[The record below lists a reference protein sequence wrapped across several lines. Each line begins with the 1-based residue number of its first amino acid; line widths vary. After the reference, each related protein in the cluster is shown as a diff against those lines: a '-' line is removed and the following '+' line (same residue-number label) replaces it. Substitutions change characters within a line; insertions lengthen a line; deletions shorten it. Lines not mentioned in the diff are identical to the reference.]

1 MSSTSIIALVAAL
14 SAPSLLL
21 AQTIDVSPVVVT
33 ATLIPTPID
42 QVGSSISLI
51 TAQDIQDHQWRS
63 VPDALQEV
71 PGINV
76 VQSGGAGGQTSIFI
90 RGANSNHTK
99 VLIDG
104 IEVNDPSTPG
114 NGFDFG
120 QALTGGLARVEVLRG
135 PQSSLYGPDA
145 LGGVI
150 NIISREGH
158 GAPRLDATIEG
169 GSFGTFNQSA
179 AVSGSDQRL
188 SYAFSVDHVHVGA
201 TPVTP
206 LDLLAPGETRNDD
219 RYDNVTLST
228 KLGFDVNDVLGFGL
242 VARYVDSDLKFTSEN
257 YDLYP
262 LPDIPDAAQTDQKER
277 QIFTRGE
284 ARVKL
289 WEGRFTNVFGLGYT
303 DYHTRT
309 ASPDD
314 GFGASTGFSD
324 GDRLKFDWRGTLA
337 LSNTETLVLGA
348 EDRRDRIFGSIDAE
362 DSERAGYAELQSHP
376 FDHFSGALSV
386 RYDSDDRFGDKLT
399 WRIAPAYTI
408 AGTGTLLK
416 ASYGTGF
423 KAPTLTQLFVSFP
436 GFGFL
441 ANPKLRPET
450 SEGYDAG
457 FEQPL
462 LGGKLRFGAT
472 GFHEAIRNLITDNAD
487 FTTDINVGRATTY
500 GAESFVAII
509 PLRQVS
515 LRVDYTY
522 LVARDDIARQE
533 LLRRPKTK
541 IDFTAVW
548 RPTDKLTV
556 SATGLYVGARVDG
569 NRDFSIPRMMVG
581 PYATFGVAGEYA
593 LNKTLT
599 AFARIDNLADR
610 RYEDPN
616 GFQRPGIGAFG
627 GVRVGLGGDRSSATV
642 GGAPN

>member
-1 MSSTSIIALVAAL
+1 MSSISILALAAAL

-21 AQTIDVSPVVVT
+21 AQAADVSPVVVT

-51 TAQDIQDHQWRS
+51 TAQDIQDHQWRT
-63 VPDALQEV
+63 VPDALQQV
-71 PGINV
+71 PGLDV
-76 VQSGGAGGQTSIFI
+76 VQSGGAGGQTSVFI

-104 IEVNDPSTPG
+104 IEANDPSTP
-114 NGFDFG
+114 NDGFDFG
-120 QALTGGLARVEVLRG
+120 QALTGGLARIEVLRG
-135 PQSSLYGPDA
+135 PQSSLYGSDA

-150 NIISREGH
+150 DIVTREGR
-158 GAPRLDATIEG
+158 GPIRLDATVEG
-169 GSFGTFNQSA
+169 GSFDTFNQSA
-179 AVSGSDQRL
+179 LVSGSDRRL
-188 SYAFSVDHVHVGA
+188 SYAFGVDHVHVGA

-206 LDLLAPGETRNDD
+206 LDLLAPGEARIDD

-228 KLGFDVNDVLGFGL
+228 KLGFDVNSVLGFGL
-242 VARYVDSDLKFTSEN
+242 VARYVDSDLKFTGEN

-262 LPDIPDAAQTDQKER
+262 LPDEPDAAQTNQKER
-277 QIFTRGE
+277 QFFTRGE
-284 ARVKL
+284 ARLNL
-289 WEGRFTNVFGLGYT
+289 WDGRFANVFGLGYT
-303 DYHTRT
+303 DCRT
-309 ASPDD
+309 VTAAPDD
-314 GFGASTGFSD
+314 GFGASTTLSN
-324 GDRLKFDWRGTLA
+324 GDRIKFDWRGTLD
-337 LSNTETLVLGA
+337 LSMTETLVLGA
-348 EDRRDRIFGSIDAE
+348 EDRRDRIFSPQDAQ

-376 FDHFSGALSV
+376 FADFSGAISV
-386 RYDSDDRFGDKLT
+386 RYDADDRFDDKLT

-408 AGTGTLLK
+408 AATGTLLK

-436 GFGFL
+436 SFNFF
-441 ANPKLRPET
+441 ANSNLRPEE

-462 LGGKLRFGAT
+462 FDNRLRFGAT
-472 GFHEAIRNLITDNAD
+472 GFHNAIRNLITDNVD
-487 FTTDINVGRATTY
+487 FTSYANIGRATTY
-500 GAESFVAII
+500 GAESFVTVAPI
-509 PLRQVS
+509 RQVS

-522 LVARDDIARQE
+522 LVARDDIAHQE

-548 RPTDKLTV
+548 RPTDKLTL

-569 NRDFSIPRMMVG
+569 NRDFSISRMTVG

-593 LNKTLT
+593 LTKTLT
-599 AFARIDNLADR
+599 TFARIDNLADR
-610 RYEDPN
+610 RYEDPT

-627 GVRVGLGGDRSSATV
+627 GIRIGLGGD
-642 GGAPN
+642 

>member
-1 MSSTSIIALVAAL
+1 MSSTSILTLIAAL

-21 AQTIDVSPVVVT
+21 AQAADVSPVVVT

-51 TAQDIQDHQWRS
+51 TAQDIQDHQWRT
-63 VPDALQEV
+63 VPDALQTV
-71 PGINV
+71 PGIDV
-76 VQSGGAGGQTSIFI
+76 VQSGGSGGQTSVFI

-104 IEVNDPSTPG
+104 IEANDPSSPSDT
-114 NGFDFG
+114 FDFG

-135 PQSSLYGPDA
+135 PQSSLYGSDA

-150 NIISREGH
+150 NIVTREGH
-158 GAPRLDATIEG
+158 GPPRLDATVEG
-169 GSFGTFNQSA
+169 GSFDTFNQSA
-179 AVSGSDQRL
+179 SVSGSEKRL
-188 SYAFSVDHVHVGA
+188 SYAFDVDHIHVGA

-206 LDLLAPGETRNDD
+206 LDLLAPGEQRIDD
-219 RYDNVTLST
+219 RYDNVTLGT
-228 KLGFDVNDVLGFGL
+228 KLGFDLNSTFGFGL

-262 LPDIPDAAQTDQKER
+262 LPDEPDAAQTDQKER
-277 QIFTRGE
+277 QVFTRGE
-284 ARVKL
+284 ARVNL
-289 WEGRFTNVFGLGYT
+289 LDGRFDSVFGVGYT

-314 GFGASTGFSD
+314 GFGPSTTFSD
-324 GDRLKFDWRGTLA
+324 GDRLKFDWRGTIA
-337 LSNTETLVLGA
+337 LSPTETVVLGV
-348 EDRRDRIFGSIDAE
+348 EDRRDRIFGAPIDAE
-362 DSERAGYAELQSHP
+362 DSERAGYAELQSKP
-376 FDHFSGALSV
+376 IDHLSV
-386 RYDSDDRFGDKLT
+386 AVSARYDADDRFGDKFT
-399 WRIAPAYTI
+399 WRIAPAYTVSQ
-408 AGTGTLLK
+408 TGTLLK

-436 GFGFL
+436 PYYL
-441 ANPKLRPET
+441 ANPDLRPEE

-462 LGGKLRFGAT
+462 FDGRVRFGAT
-472 GFHEAIRNLITDNAD
+472 GFHEAIRNLITDNAA
-487 FTTDINVGRATTY
+487 FTTDINIGRATTY
-500 GAESFVAII
+500 GAESFIAFA
-509 PLRQVS
+509 PTRRVS

-533 LLRRPKTK
+533 LLRRPKNK

-548 RPTDKLTV
+548 RPTDKLTL
-556 SATGLYVGARVDG
+556 SATGLYVGARIDG
-569 NRDFSIPRMMVG
+569 NRDFSVPRLVAG

-593 LNKTLT
+593 VTKTLT
-599 AFARIDNLADR
+599 VFARVDNLADR
-610 RYEDPN
+610 RYEDPT

-627 GVRVGLGGDRSSATV
+627 GVRVNLSRAD
-642 GGAPN
+642 

>member
-21 AQTIDVSPVVVT
+21 AQTVDVSPVVVT

-42 QVGSSISLI
+42 QVGSSITLI
-51 TAQDIQDHQWRS
+51 TAQDIQDHQWRT

-71 PGINV
+71 PGVDV
-76 VQSGGAGGQTSIFI
+76 VQSGGPGGQTSVFI

-104 IEVNDPSTPG
+104 IEANDPSTPG
-114 NGFDFG
+114 DGFDFG
-120 QALTGGLARVEVLRG
+120 QALTGGLARIEVLRG
-135 PQSSLYGPDA
+135 PQSSLYGSDA

-150 NIISREGH
+150 NIVTRQGQ
-158 GAPRLDATIEG
+158 GAPRLDATVEG
-169 GSFGTFNQSA
+169 GSFDTFNQSA
-179 AVSGSDQRL
+179 VMSGSEKRL

-219 RYDNVTLST
+219 RYDNLTLGT
-228 KLGFDVNDVLGFGL
+228 KLGVDLNSVVGFSL

-262 LPDIPDAAQTDQKER
+262 APDIPDAAQTDQKER
-277 QIFTRGE
+277 QVFARGE
-284 ARVKL
+284 ARVNL
-289 WEGRFTNVFGLGYT
+289 FDGRFANVFGLGYT

-314 GFGASTGFSD
+314 GFGASTSFSD

-337 LSNTETLVLGA
+337 LSKTETLVLGA
-348 EDRRDRIFGSIDAE
+348 EDRRDRIFGQNDAR

-376 FDHFSGALSV
+376 FANFSGAISV
-386 RYDSDDRFGDKLT
+386 RYDADDRFGDKLT

-408 AGTGTLLK
+408 AATGTLLK

-436 GFGFL
+436 PYYL
-441 ANPKLRPET
+441 ANPNLRPEE

-462 LGGKLRFGAT
+462 FGNALRFGVT
-472 GFHEAIRNLITDNAD
+472 GFHDAIRNLITDNAD
-487 FTTDINVGRATTY
+487 FTTDINIGRATTY
-500 GAESFVAII
+500 GAESFIAVA
-509 PLRQVS
+509 PMRQVS

-522 LVARDDIARQE
+522 LVARDDIAQQE

-548 RPTDKLTV
+548 RPTDQLTL

-569 NRDFSIPRMMVG
+569 NRDFSIPRLTAG

-593 LNKTLT
+593 VTKILT
-599 AFARIDNLADR
+599 VFARIDNLADR
-610 RYEDPN
+610 KYEDPV

-627 GVRVGLGGDRSSATV
+627 GVRASLGG
-642 GGAPN
+642 

>member
-1 MSSTSIIALVAAL
+1 MSSISAAALVAAL
-14 SAPSLLL
+14 AAPGLVL
-21 AQTIDVSPVVVT
+21 AQTADVSPVVVT

-42 QVGSSISLI
+42 QVGSSITLI
-51 TAQDIQDHQWRS
+51 TAKEIQDHQWRT

-71 PGINV
+71 PGIDV
-76 VQSGGAGGQTSIFI
+76 VQSGGAGGQTSVFI

-104 IEVNDPSTPG
+104 IEANDPSTPG

-150 NIISREGH
+150 NIITREGH

-169 GSFGTFNQSA
+169 GSFDTFNQSA
-179 AVSGSDQRL
+179 SLSGSDKRF
-188 SYAFSVDHVHVGA
+188 SYAFSADHTHVGA

-219 RYDNVTLST
+219 RFDSLTLGT
-228 KLGFDVNDVLGFGL
+228 KLGFDLNSVLGFGL

-262 LPDIPDAAQTDQKER
+262 LPDQPDAAQTDQKER
-277 QIFTRGE
+277 QVFTRGE
-284 ARVKL
+284 ARVNL
-289 WEGRFTNVFGLGYT
+289 WDGKFVNVFGLGYT

-324 GDRLKFDWRGTLA
+324 GDRLKVDWRGTLA
-337 LSNTETLVLGA
+337 LSKTETLVLGA
-348 EDRRDRIFGSIDAE
+348 EDRRDRIFGSNDAQ
-362 DSERAGYAELQSHP
+362 DSERGGFAELQSHP

-386 RYDSDDRFGDKLT
+386 RYDSDDRFGDKVT
-399 WRIAPAYTI
+399 WRIAPAYTV
-408 AGTGTLLK
+408 AATGTLLR

-436 GFGFL
+436 PYYL
-441 ANPKLRPET
+441 ANPNLRPEE
-450 SEGYDAG
+450 SEGFDAG

-462 LGGKLRFGAT
+462 FGGKLRFGAT

-487 FTTDINVGRATTY
+487 FTTDINIGRATTY
-500 GAESFVAII
+500 GAESFIAIA
-509 PLRQVS
+509 PVRQVS

-522 LVARDDIARQE
+522 LVARDDIAQEE
-533 LLRRPKTK
+533 LLRRPRTK
-541 IDFTAVW
+541 IDVTAVW
-548 RPTDKLTV
+548 RPTEKLTL

-569 NRDFSIPRMMVG
+569 NRDFSIPRLTAG
-581 PYATFGVAGEYA
+581 PYAVFGVAGEYA
-593 LNKTLT
+593 VTKTLT

-610 RYEDPN
+610 RYEDPT

-627 GVRVGLGGDRSSATV
+627 GLKLSV
-642 GGAPN
+642 GG